1 MNKEGEIMSCKICGR
16 SSCDETLHSI
26 KEQEEFE
33 KYENELDRYSRRDL
47 IEVLKELDLLRGENE
62 ILGEVVSEYKYLVED
77 FKGQILNPSFNFEI
91 EDYTST
97 LDNIKELE
105 KKID

>member
-1 MNKEGEIMSCKICGR
+1 MSCKICGR
-16 SSCDETLHSI
+16 NSCDESFHSI
-26 KEQEEFE
+26 KEQEEF
-33 KYENELDRYSRRDL
+33 DRYEKKLNKYNTRDL

-62 ILGEVVSEYKYLVED
+62 ILREVVSEYKYLVED
-77 FKGQILNPSFNFEI
+77 FKGQLLSPSFNFEI

-97 LDNIKELE
+97 LDNIEDLE